1 MTWLRTNWFFL
12 AAGATIALA
21 WMIVYA
27 HAANGFR
34 TDKFVRMIES
44 QIAGNA
50 HVSIGPGTKITLMQ
64 CQCTVEY
71 LGTKIQGHTYMVYL
85 DKLD

>member
-1 MTWLRTNWFFL
+1 MTWLRANWFFL
-12 AAGATIALA
+12 AAGATVAFA

-27 HAANGFR
+27 QASSGFR

-50 HVSIGPGTKITLMQ
+50 HVSIGPGTTVTLMQ
-64 CQCTVEY
+64 CQCSVKY
-71 LGTKIQGHTYMVYL
+71 LGTKIDGHVYEVYL